1 MTPASPD
8 MKALVEWAGNLD
20 VYQVAPG
27 GRCGK
32 VRFVLHAVVDGDLLT
47 LCGQL
52 GADQLLPVPPG
63 PVEVCPRCVAITEQL
78 AAGLA
83 THIHH
88 DRKAQ
93 P

>member
-1 MTPASPD
+1 MSTD
-8 MKALVEWAGNLD
+8 MKALVEWAGNHNA
-20 VYQVAPG
+20 QAAPG
-27 GRCGK
+27 DTVVRA
-32 VRFVLHAVVDGDLLT
+32 RFVLPAVVDGDLLT

-52 GADQLLPVPPG
+52 GADQLLLVPPG